1 MKKTLALIL
10 AAVLACGMLTACSG
24 GGSGTSQESSAPE
37 AASSA
42 ASESSAVSETAG
54 TSAESTAPEAA
65 ETILVTDAVGRE
77 VELSGL
83 VEKAA
88 VINRYNLE
96 LIRGCGLID
105 KVVGVDSSIIENHV
119 YWPEFSE
126 ENSFGSQNDVNYEVI
141 AEMEPDVVITAFY
154 SEDLENALKAF
165 NIPVVALIGYDQDI
179 NRQIDII
186 ETMFGKTEKSSAL
199 RSFFNETYQSISDIA
214 AQIPEAERK
223 TTAWESI
230 KDYSIANGSNAW
242 GEMLVL
248 AGGINMFGDA
258 SFESSDV
265 DAEAFITA
273 NPDFIFKMV
282 AASGADLSGYTPP
295 SAEDY
300 KAAADAYLGRAGFG
314 EIKAVQDE
322 NVYFVTSFSM
332 GGLGKILGSA
342 YIVKWLYPEAAA
354 DFDPDKVFAT
364 WLEEYQNIDYVE
376 GQHCRLGDI
385 D

>member
-1 MKKTLALIL
+1 MKKTTALML

-24 GGSGTSQESSAPE
+24 GSNTTSQNSSVSE
-37 AASSA
+37 AAASAVSESSA
-42 ASESSAVSETAG
+42 ASETADAATESS
-54 TSAESTAPEAA
+54 AA
-65 ETILVTDAVGRE
+65 ETILVTDAVGRK

-96 LIRGCGLID
+96 LIRGCGYID

-154 SEDLENALKAF
+154 SEDMENALKAF

-186 ETMFGKTEKSSAL
+186 ETMFGQSEKSVAL
-199 RSFFNETYQSISDIA
+199 RSFFNETSESISGIVA
-214 AQIPEAERK
+214 GIPEGERK
-223 TTAWESI
+223 TVAWESI

-242 GEMLVL
+242 GEMMVL
-248 AGGINMFGDA
+248 AGGINVFGDA
-258 SFESSDV
+258 SFESADV
-265 DAEAFITA
+265 DAEAFVTA

-300 KAAADAYLGRAGFG
+300 KAAADAYLARPGFG

-332 GGLGKILGSA
+332 GGLGKILGSS
-342 YIVKWLYPEAAA
+342 YIVKWLYPDAAA
-354 DFDPDKVFAT
+354 SFDPDKVFAT
-364 WLEEYQNIDYVE
+364 WLEEFQNIDYVE
-376 GQHCRLGDI
+376 GQHCRIGDI